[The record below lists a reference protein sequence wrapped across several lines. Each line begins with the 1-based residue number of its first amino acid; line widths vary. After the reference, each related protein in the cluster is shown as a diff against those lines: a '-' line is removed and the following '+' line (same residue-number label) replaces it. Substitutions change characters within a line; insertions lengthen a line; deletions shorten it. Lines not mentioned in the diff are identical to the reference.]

1 MVRACMLQRTRLL
14 DSAFKREKRE
24 MVSAIVRPAS
34 SNVANTM
41 RFQNDDEKRRDSYR
55 DVRNGTSANL
65 R

>member
-41 RFQNDDEKRRDSYR
+41 RFQFGMGRP
-55 DVRNGTSANL
+55 L
-65 R
+65 I

>member
-41 RFQNDDEKRRDSYR
+41 RFQNDDEKKEGLISRCSEW
-55 DVRNGTSANL
+55 DVR
-65 R
+65 